1 MTQTSPLYDL
11 QVVQRAVLEEVVA
24 LHPARLTA
32 PELSLWIVTDP
43 DDYME
48 VETVSHAIRDLR
60 RSSLVRLTG
69 DIVEPTYAALRAVA
83 LLSA

>member
-1 MTQTSPLYDL
+1 MTSTSPLYDP

-24 LHPARLTA
+24 LHPARLTE

-43 DDYME
+43 DDYMQ
-48 VETVSHAIRDLR
+48 VETVSDAIRDLR
-60 RSSLVRLTG
+60 RSSLVRLTD